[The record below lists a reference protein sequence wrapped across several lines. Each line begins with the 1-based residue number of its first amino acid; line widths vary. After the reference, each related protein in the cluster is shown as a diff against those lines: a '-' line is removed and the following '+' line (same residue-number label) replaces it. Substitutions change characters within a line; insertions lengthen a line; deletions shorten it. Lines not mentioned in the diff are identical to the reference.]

1 MADFLIYLFEVRK
14 CAPSTIKG
22 YRSALS
28 NTLKFGGGTG
38 GKIGSDFT
46 ISELIRHFDRVR
58 PATRFISPKWNL
70 SCVLWSLTKAPYEP
84 MGSAS
89 LLHSS
94 VKTAFLLAL
103 ATAKRRSELHAFS
116 IEEGSLRFGRDSVT
130 LRLEPGFLPKTQVP
144 SKLPEP
150 ITVPSLDQACGPDDE
165 DRLLCPVRALK
176 FYIKKS
182 AGSRLSRKRLFIP
195 VRGGGDITPTTIS
208 RWIRMAILRAYSGL
222 TDRNLTF
229 LQIKAHE
236 VRALATSWAYHNRIP
251 SEDIL
256 QAASWLNHS
265 TFSNFYLRSLSSQE
279 EDLFRLGPLVAAQR
293 VISH

>member
-1 MADFLIYLFEVRK
+1 MKTDS
-14 CAPSTIKG
+14 CALLGPLNSTL
-22 YRSALS
+22 R
-28 NTLKFGGGTG
+28 
-38 GKIGSDFT
+38 
-46 ISELIRHFDRVR
+46 
-58 PATRFISPKWNL
+58 
-70 SCVLWSLTKAPYEP
+70 
-84 MGSAS
+84 S
-89 LLHSS
+89 LLDLAFP
-94 VKTAFLLAL
+94 VK
-103 ATAKRRSELHAFS
+103 
-116 IEEGSLRFGRDSVT
+116 GSL
-130 LRLEPGFLPKTQVP
+130 
-144 SKLPEP
+144 
-150 ITVPSLDQACGPDDE
+150 SLSE
-165 DRLLCPVRALK
+165 
-176 FYIKKS
+176 
-182 AGSRLSRKRLFIP
+182 
-195 VRGGGDITPTTIS
+195 GGGDITPTTIS